1 MKKTIVL
8 ATVALTFWAGASA
21 QTIKVKG
28 SDTTLPLTQKEAE
41 VFMKTNKNARVSVT
55 GGGSGVGVASL
66 IDGSTD
72 IAMSSRPLKMDERM
86 KLKAAKVTYKQVV
99 IANDALSVIVNPTN
113 EISRLTRQQLE
124 DIFTGK
130 VNNWKQLGGADLRI
144 VAYSRESSSGTYEF
158 FKDHVMKKKN
168 FANNVLSMSA
178 TGAVM
183 QSVSQTKG
191 AIGYVGLAY
200 LEKKVKPLAVSF
212 DGKNF
217 IEPTV
222 ANATRGKYPITR
234 PLFYFYNVKSEIKV
248 APFINFI
255 LSPRGQQII
264 KMNGYIPLK

>member
-1 MKKTIVL
+1 MNKTIIL
-8 ATVALTFWAGASA
+8 AAAALLVWTESSG
-21 QTIKVKG
+21 QTIKIKG

-41 VFMKTNKNARVSVT
+41 IFMKTNKSARVSVT
-55 GGGSGVGVASL
+55 GGGSGVGVAAL

-113 EISRLTRQQLE
+113 KISKLTRQQLE

-130 VNNWKQLGGADLRI
+130 INNWKQVGGTDLRI

-191 AIGYVGLAY
+191 AIGYVGVAY

-212 DGKNF
+212 DGKTF
-217 IEPTV
+217 IQPTV
-222 ANATRGKYPITR
+222 ANATSGKYPITR
-234 PLFYFYNVKSEIKV
+234 PLFYFYNVKSEKVV

-255 LSPRGQQII
+255 LSPRGQQIV
-264 KMNGYIPLK
+264 KMDGYIPLK

>member
-1 MKKTIVL
+1 
-8 ATVALTFWAGASA
+8 
-21 QTIKVKG
+21 
-28 SDTTLPLTQKEAE
+28 
-41 VFMKTNKNARVSVT
+41 MKTNKNARVSVT

-99 IANDALSVIVNPTN
+99 IANDALSVIINPSNKVTK
-113 EISRLTRQQLE
+113 LTRQQLE

-130 VNNWKQLGGADLRI
+130 VTNWKQVGGADMR
-144 VAYSRESSSGTYEF
+144 VVVYSRESSSGTYEF

-178 TGAVM
+178 TGAII

-200 LEKKVKPLAVSF
+200 LDKKVKSVAVSF
-212 DGKNF
+212 DGKLF

-222 ANATRGKYPITR
+222 ANAAVGKYPITR
-234 PLFYFYNVKSEIKV
+234 PLYYFYNTKSEKIV
-248 APFINFI
+248 APFISFI
-255 LSPRGQQII
+255 LSQRGQQIV
-264 KMNGYIPLK
+264 KMDGYIPLS